1 LSTQSKDGAK
11 RIIQELVVSYQQV
24 VSKGKKD
31 QFSEADVG
39 SKFILPFLEALGWD
53 IKNIDEVKEQKR
65 TLTGPVDYS
74 LSLFGK
80 PKLVVEIKRFDEHL
94 DGYRVVRGVQE
105 SFPEQAIRYAWHLKL
120 DWVVLSNFEETRLYY
135 SHVRNA
141 EDGLVFS
148 FRFNEY
154 LDDANFSKLWVL
166 SKESIS
172 LGELDRYERR
182 RVRRDVDEEI
192 LKDLIEGRQ
201 MLVSNVR
208 RINPTLSIDQV
219 NESTQ
224 KILNRLIFIRSCEDR
239 LIIPGE
245 SLWTQFE
252 TWQKTA
258 IDKSVRTLMMDLR
271 NMFRDF
277 DAVYNG
283 KLFEPHVCED
293 LKIDNGLLEE
303 LVKRLYKYNFD
314 WIPVDVLGNAY
325 ELYIGTI
332 IKEKQGALK
341 PEEEVTLV
349 EDPAIRKKHGIYY
362 TPTPI
367 VDFIVQHTLGELLRK
382 CETPNQV
389 SKVKVID
396 PACGSGSFLIR
407 AFDYLHEWHSRY
419 NRKIQESSDLPML
432 DKLIG
437 NDLVDAVKKRILL
450 DNLYGVDLDPQAVDI
465 VILNLGLKSIER
477 GEGLPYI
484 NDHVRC
490 GNSLI
495 GAFGSTLGE
504 VAREKLEEIQRV
516 REAVKDLELKM
527 SFDKDTHERT
537 RYRRER
543 DGLIAEQETLKARL
557 TEDLNERIGKLV
569 AFEEIGAKHPLHW
582 IVEFPEVFQEGGF
595 DVVIANPPYYNLQTI
610 NDERE
615 KEWLRKAFPDI
626 FTGESD
632 IHYFFYARGVQML
645 KEGGLLGFIS
655 SRYFMEAAHAEPFR
669 RFIQDHV
676 KIKLILDFGSVVK
689 VFKDATINTVV
700 TILEKCSNQGERE
713 KNQIKVVK
721 VADWK
726 RDIDSLM
733 EHVAAHLGER
743 DYSDPFISVFEF
755 SQYEL
760 DPSIWVVTPKTAE
773 EVITKVQATGV
784 PLSDLCEI
792 FKSLESGLDQVSK
805 DHMQMATE
813 KRMYFSPPLEKGEE
827 VFRVSEE
834 TLRKK
839 GLERQVCK
847 PLLKNQD
854 VRRYLIDWKGDYLLF
869 LTDDS
874 DINQYPNVHRHLS
887 RYRQLLEARY
897 DIKNRGAPWYSISN
911 PRNLDKITAH
921 KDRLVTPYISPENR
935 FALVRASEDWIY
947 SGDVYVV
954 LSKEKCPVDLKF
966 ILGILNSKLFE
977 FIHKLRAKA
986 VDGAAMT
993 SKGQPGR
1000 RFSYQ
1005 TKYLSQHPI
1014 AIPKNKEQK
1023 RLHDEIVNL
1032 VDTMIELR
1040 RRWNKI
1046 DVVFDHYMTEPV
1058 VESQPFKRYYDE
1070 LKLEEIK
1077 ISDNSSSGQIRK
1089 IKVEEDGEWLVF
1101 KVDYSVTESGE
1112 RKPVD
1117 DHEVVRCKF
1126 SDEVLRKFLYAVIAN
1141 YKGKIGSGNLL
1152 SKILYLQIPIFS
1164 ENVKE
1169 NRRIIEKIMEAFL
1182 KAVKEKTALEDKIR
1196 EIDREIDLRVY
1207 RLYDLQPA
1215 EIALVEGS
1223 YTDKFPT
1230 NGSTEQAG

>member
-733 EHVAAHLGER
+733 EHVAAHLDEN

-755 SQYEL
+755 PQSKL
-760 DPSIWVVTPKTAE
+760 NSSVWVMTPRTAE
-773 EVITKVQATGV
+773 DLIVKIRQKGTA
-784 PLSDLCEI
+784 LSEI
-792 FKSLESGLDQVSK
+792 CHIYMGIESGLDTIGK
-805 DHMQMATE
+805 DHLEVA
-813 KRMYFSPPLEKGEE
+813 KRDGLTFKPALQEGEE
-827 VFRVSEE
+827 VYKVSEA
-834 TLRKK
+834 TVRNKR
-839 GLERQVCK
+839 LELDVCR
-847 PLLKNQD
+847 PLLKNQNI
-854 VRRYLIDWKGDYLLF
+854 RRYLIDWKDWYLIF
-869 LTDDS
+869 LLDDA
-874 DINQYPNVHRHLS
+874 DIDNYPNIAKHLL
-887 RYRQLLEARY
+887 RYRTLLER
-897 DIKNRGAPWYSISN
+897 RHHLREAPWWAMRYLGGVNFMLSN
-911 PRNLDKITAH
+911 Q
-921 KDRLVTPYISPENR
+921 DRLVTPFISPENR
-935 FALVRASEDWIY
+935 FMFISGSEKFVY
-947 SGDVYVV
+947 EADVYYVIP
-954 LSKEKCPVDLKF
+954 KEGCPVNLKF
-966 ILGILNSKLFE
+966 LLGVLNSTLLE
-977 FIHKLRAKA
+977 FLHKKTAKA

-993 SKGQPGR
+993 SKGQLGR

-1005 TKYLSQHPI
+1005 TKYLSQLPI
-1014 AIPKNKEQK
+1014 AIPKNEEQK

-1058 VESQPFKRYYDE
+1058 VKSQPFKCYYDE
-1070 LKLEEIK
+1070 LKLEEIR
-1077 ISDNSSSGQIRK
+1077 ISDKSSSGQVRK

-1101 KVDYSVTESGE
+1101 KVDYSVTQSGE
-1112 RKPVD
+1112 RKPID

-1126 SDEVLRKFLYAVIAN
+1126 SDEVLRKFLYEVIAN
-1141 YKGKIGSGNLL
+1141 YKGKIGSGKLY